1 MEVGSSLSKEL
12 KVLIESAH
20 NKLKELIDTI
30 KSQITEK
37 KDDIIKHLESD
48 EVNYA
53 IMRSSGLLLQEQFI
67 KNYELLNNYI
77 ETLEKNCKQI
87 SSSNECPSELRIPLD
102 SFIYVTKKTNVDNF
116 IKYKE
121 KIQEIYGEQYIDK
134 AEKNEDNFVDVVL
147 VENLK
152 KKGFTLDEMKL
163 RVKQL
168 CKERNLEFDFR

>member
-1 MEVGSSLSKEL
+1 MLYS
-12 KVLIESAH
+12 I
-20 NKLKELIDTI
+20 
-30 KSQITEK
+30 
-37 KDDIIKHLESD
+37 
-48 EVNYA
+48 
-53 IMRSSGLLLQEQFI
+53 F
-67 KNYELLNNYI
+67 
-77 ETLEKNCKQI
+77 
-87 SSSNECPSELRIPLD
+87 PLD
-102 SFIYVTKKTNVDNF
+102 TFIYVAKKTQVDKF

-168 CKERNLEFDFR
+168 CNERNFLFDFR